1 MVRERMG
8 GVVGGV
14 MYFGGGKDLGFRGVG
29 FGRYL
34 CNSFVYLGMLNA
46 SADFCLFFGIYY
58 DQK

>member
-1 MVRERMG
+1 MG

-46 SADFCLFFGIYY
+46 SADFRLFFAIYY
-58 DQK
+58 DHK